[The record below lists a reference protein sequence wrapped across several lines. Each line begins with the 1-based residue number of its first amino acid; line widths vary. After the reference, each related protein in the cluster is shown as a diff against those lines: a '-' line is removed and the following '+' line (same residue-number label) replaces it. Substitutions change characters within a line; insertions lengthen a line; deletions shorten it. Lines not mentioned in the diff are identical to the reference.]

1 MRRKKPTPESQ
12 DQEGPVSRNNGD
24 TIRVI
29 APKKGS
35 GRFAVSLEPKKPEPD
50 KKPDGKE
57 RLHKQP
63 RAMLKTL
70 ARTVGKNMQEPSL
83 FSLQGLEEEAGEIGL
98 YKERQVISRNTAVL
112 AEYILKQLQAT
123 KGESL
128 IIENLSP
135 LAELLGQSNYEIK
148 IYLLNLGGFT
158 YPITDIDE
166 DNNLVL
172 TVEQLFHVSFM
183 YDKELIEEYRSGAV
197 KAISGG
203 GLSFL
208 KDRPFKQITVTPN
221 SKFLQ
226 GLQGKGLGNVLV
238 NDGFLS
244 LGLELTDTA
253 YKILKY
259 SASNRPKQKIGL
271 EKFITQIGLERQA
284 KTQGRPRILNTILAA
299 LQELQ
304 DKGHITSFSY
314 DPEAKLFSFAYSNR
328 YVKHREGRTEE
339 KPS

>member
-1 MRRKKPTPESQ
+1 MRRKKQTPESQ
-12 DQEGPVSRNNGD
+12 EREAPVSRNNGD

-50 KKPDGKE
+50 KKPDEKE
-57 RLHKQP
+57 RLHRQP

-83 FSLQGLEEEAGEIGL
+83 FSLQGLEEETGEIGF
-98 YKERQVISRNTAVL
+98 KERQVISKNTAVL
-112 AEYILKQLQAT
+112 AKYIVKQLQAT
-123 KGESL
+123 KGETL
-128 IIENLSP
+128 TIENLSP
-135 LAELLGQSNYEIK
+135 LAEALGQSNYEIK

-158 YPITDIDE
+158 YPIADIDE

-183 YDKELIEEYRSGAV
+183 YSPEDGEEFKKGAV
-197 KAISGG
+197 KAIRGG
-203 GLSFL
+203 GLIIL

-221 SKFLQ
+221 RKFLQ

-253 YKILKY
+253 YKILTY

-271 EKFITQIGLERQA
+271 EKFIIKIGLERQA
-284 KTQGRPRILNTILAA
+284 KTQGRPRILSTILAA

-328 YVKHREGRTEE
+328 YVKHSAGRTEE
-339 KPS
+339 EPS